1 MFLGAL
7 TVVEAQKHTPM
18 QKFMYKCLAQRL
30 EAVTVLSNN
39 EHLKLAVY
47 TRKHK
52 PSRHFEKS
60 EVTCSPPKNYAF
72 YLLSFPA

>member
-7 TVVEAQKHTPM
+7 TVRKAQKYTPT

-30 EAVTVLSNN
+30 VAVTVLSNG

-60 EVTCSPPKNYAF
+60 EATCSPPANYAF
-72 YLLSFPA
+72 FLLCSPV